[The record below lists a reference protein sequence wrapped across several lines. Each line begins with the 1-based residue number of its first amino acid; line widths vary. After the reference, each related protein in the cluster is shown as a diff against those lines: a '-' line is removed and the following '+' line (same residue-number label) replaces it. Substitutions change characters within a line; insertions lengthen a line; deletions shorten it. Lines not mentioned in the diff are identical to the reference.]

1 MTLPMFHAIALFSL
15 AWWPAPLAVPRT
27 LLGSAHTSLP
37 RSAIR
42 MTTYPHDADE
52 AEVDGHIGSFQ
63 AEVDSMG
70 GYALLPPYAQKLLVE
85 KAQRT
90 ITITRGA
97 LRTRVAEVAKTKQ
110 ERDSLASTARAAEA
124 ANKATIALG
133 ETKHALA
140 STTTKLERKT
150 IEHAG
155 SPRARHRSQISD
167 MEKPKQDR
175 GGPREHQANSKAR
188 RRAKR
193 GTESRGRTIET
204 RRRP

>member
-1 MTLPMFHAIALFSL
+1 
-15 AWWPAPLAVPRT
+15 
-27 LLGSAHTSLP
+27 
-37 RSAIR
+37 

-124 ANKATIALG
+124 AKAKATIALG

-150 IEHAG
+150 IEHAQALLE
-155 SPRARHRSQISD
+155 RDTASQIASD
-167 MEKPKQDR
+167 MEKAKSKTEAVLENTKQQL
-175 GGPREHQANSKAR
+175 ESAQAELKEGRKVR
-188 RRAKR
+188 RRQSSSS
-193 GTESRGRTIET
+193 TTPLSSRRTA
-204 RRRP
+204 